1 MPNTTHASVASRLTN
16 EEIEH
21 LAQAAEQE
29 IQFWEAA
36 DAAAAVLRDYVRLRN
51 NCKKAI
57 ATACE
62 LRTYITD
69 PYHFKDGEECF
80 DEIHRLLAEAEKG
93 ETK

>member
-1 MPNTTHASVASRLTN
+1 METDTTTQVASRLTD
-16 EEIEH
+16 EEI
-21 LAQAAEQE
+21 LK
-29 IQFWEAA
+29 EADFCESHNA
-36 DAAAAVLRDYVRLRN
+36 DSTAAVLRDYVRLRN

-80 DEIHRLLAEAEKG
+80 NEIHRLLAEG